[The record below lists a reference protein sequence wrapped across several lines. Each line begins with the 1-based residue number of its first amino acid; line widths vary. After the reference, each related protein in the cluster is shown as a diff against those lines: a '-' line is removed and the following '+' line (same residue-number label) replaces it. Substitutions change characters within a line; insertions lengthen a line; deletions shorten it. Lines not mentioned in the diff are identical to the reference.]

1 MVSDFLQVAVELA
14 MSLGHFLV
22 KTDDVGIGLMQVSRH
37 MSVVIFDDLFQI
49 FDVFNFDGGSKTHT
63 ICTEPVDEKLLSNL
77 LLLESLDQFFQNVAN
92 FGFDLG
98 LVHLQP
104 VTAVHEQVLGEE
116 DLLKIRIDLL
126 VQFVD
131 LGLV

>member
-1 MVSDFLQVAVELA
+1 
-14 MSLGHFLV
+14 
-22 KTDDVGIGLMQVSRH
+22 
-37 MSVVIFDDLFQI
+37 
-49 FDVFNFDGGSKTHT
+49 
-63 ICTEPVDEKLLSNL
+63 
-77 LLLESLDQFFQNVAN
+77 LLESLDQFFQNVAN

-104 VTAVHEQVLGEE
+104 VAAVREQVLGEE

>member
-49 FDVFNFDGGSKTHT
+49 FDVFNFDGGSKTDT
-63 ICTEPVDEKLLSNL
+63 ICTERVDEK
-77 LLLESLDQFFQNVAN
+77 
-92 FGFDLG
+92 
-98 LVHLQP
+98 
-104 VTAVHEQVLGEE
+104 
-116 DLLKIRIDLL
+116 
-126 VQFVD
+126 
-131 LGLV
+131 